1 MPSYNIAVNQ
11 IDTDNEF
18 FVWGCGQDLRR
29 FNGSSWEYYNYTNS
43 AVPSASPYYLDTR
56 SISIDPEEKIWCGVA
71 QGPTAGL
78 NEVAV
83 FYVNS
88 NDLYEGQSW
97 NFSDL
102 GTFNQPQEI
111 SHIYACPFGDDILAF
126 STPLNGI
133 GGTGA
138 SGYVSSE
145 ITGVTGGRLFY
156 YLKET
161 DEWKET
167 ISGYTWPHIY
177 DIKAKGYDG
186 KNYFYYV
193 GTSEGLFLI
202 PQGTLE
208 YTTLIGG
215 EKYVEQATVY
225 NTKTS
230 GIISDYIYSLDL
242 DEDGNLWIGTDLG
255 LSFFDGYQFWN
266 YPVSSGPITK
276 VVSRPNGHVFYAS
289 GDGELSQ
296 GTGIWHF
303 NGTTHTQFNSS
314 NSSLPDNNVLDIKLV
329 NRNITQENITVYE
342 NSLWVLSV
350 NEISAF
356 NYDIPHVYGS
366 SKYEG
371 ATGWNFTYFS
381 ATGGTSAPLP
391 KVDKYTWLYPDW
403 RVYQDEYLALK
414 FPGLDPRNL
423 FLTTELE
430 AIADGRA
437 GKQAYWDNWPVASYE
452 QSLIVESIT
461 GPDWSSAIQVVQQS
475 SAGVTGYVNIT
486 SSTSITTKDGI
497 KYYVGGYFTGDLV
510 VSFGY
515 YNDSTLATLSQV
527 NPTVGGSTVP
537 SIDDYSSLDNG
548 KIGFIVSYNEKGN
561 VDSILP
567 FRGYKT
573 EIQDLAP
580 SPDGDFIV
588 ATGVFDRFIESGP
601 YVWDSKEGEV
611 VLRGGPTGAPSGV
624 TTRNV
629 SGLTSGTYPWIY
641 QGYSFINDD
650 WTYLSGDLG
659 QSITKFD
666 LGFNGSNKWEN
677 IKRIYVNYEAVGGN
691 FETDMNQIV
700 TANSI
705 LMNYVPSSSSAIYR
719 IDSIVT
725 LPNNAT
731 GLLFNVTYSDFQN
744 VGATSGTFSQTSGS
758 TFNLAF
764 YDSSLYSYPLVT
776 DLASRALVWNNN
788 NYTANSIFAA
798 KIGSDLGN
806 TFTFTD
812 LAATGDYNRNVR
824 SSYRGVA
831 FRNFPGKYFLN
842 SNLGDIKESKADVTK
857 YSVNLGLRSTPYF
870 TTGSSTAD
878 LSTLKNQWT
887 RTNDYTSAPNLILG
901 STTDISQNWTYDS
914 MLSYVRLSID
924 DLALISGSTSQSIYP
939 GTGPTSADRMIK
951 SVRSLED
958 NSTLITGV
966 SNRNFDF
973 GGIGITGTISTYT
986 PFYETVDGSGI
997 GITGGFIN
1005 GTTGSGLYPVAAKD
1019 DGSYYITSIFGTAGV
1034 YFGNTFSTGLTG
1046 GTNFVTARIT
1056 GQGSV
1061 LESFINYV
1069 NLDPSGISLENSW
1082 TLPNS
1087 NYFIDYRETTGTTSY
1102 SVGLLKTNRLNKNL
1116 DLQTIEIDEENLIN
1130 SNISLSS
1137 TVDSEGNIL
1146 ITGYNYG
1153 TTGSGFISPN
1163 PDTGFTLLSK
1173 QYVPDLGINLG
1184 NIISRPGSG
1193 AWTWCDVHS
1202 TDRGMKVPLLSTV
1215 IFNNYASDIYGK
1227 QNNKWI
1233 LSNSLTGEEIL
1244 NVKNTPYFIFTFS
1257 ETGNYTIYNQVEDS
1271 FGNVYAITKPG
1282 FIEVVNH
1289 KVKRPEDNN
1298 PDYVDSFDYGQPEP
1312 FAGRDTQVLKL
1323 SKDLAEEQRRIMN
1336 QNPPPPIGTGLTIP
1350 NNPDATFRED

>member
-1 MPSYNIAVNQ
+1 MPSYNIAINQ
-11 IDTDNEF
+11 IDTDSEF
-18 FVWGCGQDLRR
+18 FVWGCGQDIRR

-43 AVPSASPYYLDTR
+43 AVPSSSPYYLDTR
-56 SISIDPEEKIWCGVA
+56 SISIDPEDKVWCGVA

-88 NDLYEGQSW
+88 NDVYEGQSW

-102 GTFNQPQEI
+102 GTFNEPQEI

-138 SGYVSSE
+138 SGYISTE
-145 ITGVTGGRLFY
+145 IKGVTGGRMFY

-167 ISGYTWPHIY
+167 APDYTWPHVY
-177 DIKAKGYDG
+177 DIRAKGYDG
-186 KNYFYYV
+186 KDYFYYV
-193 GTSEGLFLI
+193 GTSEGLFTI

-208 YTTLIGG
+208 YTILIGG
-215 EKYVEQATVY
+215 EKYLEKATVY

-242 DEDGNLWIGTDLG
+242 DEDGNLWIGTDIG

-266 YPVSSGPITK
+266 YPVSTGPITK
-276 VVSRPNGHVFYAS
+276 VVSRPNGHVFYSS
-289 GDGELSQ
+289 GDGESSQ

-303 NGTTHTQFNSS
+303 NGTSHTQFSSS
-314 NSSLPDNNVLDIKLV
+314 NSSIPDNNVLDIKLV
-329 NRNITQENITVYE
+329 GRNITQNGLTVYE

-371 ATGWNFTYFS
+371 ATGWNFTYFA

-403 RVYQDEYLALK
+403 RIYQDDYLALK

-461 GPDWSSAIQVVQQS
+461 GPDWNSAIQVVQQS

-497 KYYVGGYFTGDLV
+497 KYYVGGYVTGDLV

-515 YNDSTLATLSQV
+515 YNDYTQAILYQI
-527 NPTVGGSTVP
+527 NPTIGGSTNT
-537 SIDDYSSLDNG
+537 SIDDYSSLDDG
-548 KIGFIVSYNEKGN
+548 KMGFIVSYNEKGN

-573 EIQDLAP
+573 EIQDLAT
-580 SPDGDFIV
+580 SPEGDFII
-588 ATGVFDRFIESGP
+588 ATGIFDRFIESGP

-624 TTRNV
+624 TTKNV
-629 SGLTSGTYPWIY
+629 VGLTSGSYPWIY
-641 QGYSFINDD
+641 QTSMIVSED
-650 WTYLSGDLG
+650 WNYLPGDFG
-659 QSITKFD
+659 QTSTRFD
-666 LGFNGSNKWEN
+666 LGFNGSSEWEN
-677 IKRIYVNYEAVGGN
+677 IYQIYVNYDSSTSNVSS
-691 FETDMNQIV
+691 DMDQVV

-705 LMNYVPSSSSAIYR
+705 ILDYGAGSSLAIYR
-719 IDSIVT
+719 VNSIIT
-725 LPNNAT
+725 LPNNPT
-731 GLLFNVTYSDFQN
+731 GLLFNVTYSDFQ
-744 VGATSGTFSQTSGS
+744 VPGATSGSFSQASGDTFSIQ
-758 TFNLAF
+758 F
-764 YDSSLYSYPLVT
+764 YDSSIYSYPLVKS
-776 DLASRALVWNNN
+776 LAGRSLVWNNN
-788 NYTANSIFAA
+788 NYTSNSIFVA

-812 LAATGDYNRNVR
+812 LAATGDYNRNIR
-824 SSYRGVA
+824 SSYRGVS

-842 SNLGDIKESKADVTK
+842 SNLGDIKESKLDVTK
-857 YSVNLGLRSTPYF
+857 YSVNLGLKSTPYF
-870 TTGSSTAD
+870 TSGSSTAD
-878 LSTLKNQWT
+878 LSTLKNAWN
-887 RTNDYTSAPNLILG
+887 RTNDYTSAPSLILG
-901 STTDISQNWTYDS
+901 STAEISQNWTYDS
-914 MLSYVRLSID
+914 ILSYVRLSIN
-924 DLALISGSTSQSIYP
+924 DLELISASTSQSTYP
-939 GTGPTSADRMIK
+939 GVGPTSADRTIK
-951 SVRSLED
+951 SVRSIED
-958 NSTLITGV
+958 NNSTIITGI
-966 SNRNFDF
+966 SNKNFNF
-973 GGIGITGTISTYT
+973 GGIGITGTTNVYT
-986 PFYETVDGSGI
+986 PFYEILSPDGYGV
-997 GITGGFIN
+997 TGGFLN
-1005 GTTGSGLYPVAAKD
+1005 GTTGSGSYPVAAKD
-1019 DGSYYITSIFGTAGV
+1019 ESAYYVTSIFGTAGT
-1034 YFGNTFSTGLTG
+1034 YFGNNFSSGLTS
-1046 GTNFVTARIT
+1046 GTNFLTAKIT
-1056 GQGSV
+1056 DQGTT
-1061 LESFINYV
+1061 LESFNNYIG
-1069 NLDPSGISLENSW
+1069 LDPSGISLENSW
-1082 TLPNS
+1082 ALPND
-1087 NYFIDYRETTGTTSY
+1087 NYLVNYRETTGATSY

-1116 DLQTIEIDEENLIN
+1116 DLQKISIEEDNFIDQ
-1130 SNISLSS
+1130 NISLTS
-1137 TVDSEGNIL
+1137 TVDDSGNIFMS
-1146 ITGYNYG
+1146 GFNYG
-1153 TTGSGFISPN
+1153 VTGSGFISTN
-1163 PDTGFTLLSK
+1163 QNSGFSFLAK
-1173 QYVPDLGINLG
+1173 QYVPELGINLG

-1202 TDRGMKVPLLSTV
+1202 TDKGMQIPLLSTV

-1233 LSNSLTGEEIL
+1233 LSNSQTGEEIL
-1244 NVKNTPYFIFTFS
+1244 NVKSTPYFIFTFS
-1257 ETGNYTIYNQVEDS
+1257 EAGNYTIYNQVEDS

-1289 KVKRPEDNN
+1289 KIKKPEDKN

-1312 FAGRDTQVLKL
+1312 FAGRDSQALKL
-1323 SKDLAEEQRRIMN
+1323 SKDLAEEQRKIMEGN
-1336 QNPPPPIGTGLTIP
+1336 NPPIGTGLVIP

>member
-1 MPSYNIAVNQ
+1 MPSYNIAINQ
-11 IDTDNEF
+11 IDTDSEF
-18 FVWGCGQDLRR
+18 FVWGCGQDIRR

-43 AVPSASPYYLDTR
+43 AVPSSSPYYLDTR
-56 SISIDPEEKIWCGVA
+56 SISIDPEDKVWCGVA

-88 NDLYEGQSW
+88 NDVYEGQSW

-102 GTFNQPQEI
+102 GTFNEPQEI

-138 SGYVSSE
+138 SGYISTE
-145 ITGVTGGRLFY
+145 IKGVTGGRMFY

-167 ISGYTWPHIY
+167 APDYTWPHVY
-177 DIKAKGYDG
+177 DIRAKGYDG
-186 KNYFYYV
+186 KDYFYYV
-193 GTSEGLFLI
+193 GTSEGLFTI

-208 YTTLIGG
+208 YTILIGG
-215 EKYVEQATVY
+215 EKYLEKATVY

-242 DEDGNLWIGTDLG
+242 DEDGNLWIGTDIG

-266 YPVSSGPITK
+266 YPVSTGPITK
-276 VVSRPNGHVFYAS
+276 VVSRPNGHVFYSS
-289 GDGELSQ
+289 GDGESSQ

-303 NGTTHTQFNSS
+303 NGTSHTQFSSS
-314 NSSLPDNNVLDIKLV
+314 NSSIPDNNVLDIKLV
-329 NRNITQENITVYE
+329 GRNITQNGLTVYE

-371 ATGWNFTYFS
+371 ATGWNFTYFA

-403 RVYQDEYLALK
+403 RIYQDDYLALK

-461 GPDWSSAIQVVQQS
+461 GPDWNSAIQVVQQS

-497 KYYVGGYFTGDLV
+497 KYYVGGYVTGDLV

-515 YNDSTLATLSQV
+515 YNDYTQAILYQI
-527 NPTVGGSTVP
+527 NPTIGGSTNT
-537 SIDDYSSLDNG
+537 SIDDYSSLDDG
-548 KIGFIVSYNEKGN
+548 KMGFIVSYNEKGN

-573 EIQDLAP
+573 EIQDLAT
-580 SPDGDFIV
+580 SPEGDFII
-588 ATGVFDRFIESGP
+588 ATGIFDRFIESGP

-624 TTRNV
+624 TTKNV
-629 SGLTSGTYPWIY
+629 VGLTSGSYPWIY
-641 QGYSFINDD
+641 QTSMIVSED
-650 WTYLSGDLG
+650 WNYLPGDFG
-659 QSITKFD
+659 QTSTRFD
-666 LGFNGSNKWEN
+666 LGFNGSSEWEN
-677 IKRIYVNYEAVGGN
+677 IYQIYVNYDSSTSNVSS
-691 FETDMNQIV
+691 DMDQVV

-705 LMNYVPSSSSAIYR
+705 ILDYGAGSSLAIYR
-719 IDSIVT
+719 VNSIIT
-725 LPNNAT
+725 LPNNPT
-731 GLLFNVTYSDFQN
+731 GLLFNVTYSDFQ
-744 VGATSGTFSQTSGS
+744 VPGATSGSFSQASGDTFSIQ
-758 TFNLAF
+758 F
-764 YDSSLYSYPLVT
+764 YDSSIYSYPLVKS
-776 DLASRALVWNNN
+776 LAGRSLVWNNN
-788 NYTANSIFAA
+788 NYTSNSIFVA

-812 LAATGDYNRNVR
+812 LAATGDYNRNIR
-824 SSYRGVA
+824 SSYRGVS

-842 SNLGDIKESKADVTK
+842 SNLGDIKESKLDVTK
-857 YSVNLGLRSTPYF
+857 YSVNLGLKSTPYF
-870 TTGSSTAD
+870 TSGSSTAD
-878 LSTLKNQWT
+878 LSTLKNAWN
-887 RTNDYTSAPNLILG
+887 RTNDYTSAPSLILG
-901 STTDISQNWTYDS
+901 STAEISQNWTYDS
-914 MLSYVRLSID
+914 ILSYVRLSIN
-924 DLALISGSTSQSIYP
+924 DLELISASTSQSTYP
-939 GTGPTSADRMIK
+939 GVGPTSADRTIK
-951 SVRSLED
+951 SVRSIED
-958 NSTLITGV
+958 NNSTIITGV
-966 SNRNFDF
+966 SNKNFNF
-973 GGIGITGTISTYT
+973 GGIGITGTTNVYT
-986 PFYETVDGSGI
+986 PFYEILSPDGYGV
-997 GITGGFIN
+997 TGGFLN
-1005 GTTGSGLYPVAAKD
+1005 GTTGSGSYPVAAKD
-1019 DGSYYITSIFGTAGV
+1019 ESAYYVTSIFGTAGT
-1034 YFGNTFSTGLTG
+1034 YFGNNFSSGLTS
-1046 GTNFVTARIT
+1046 GTNFLTAKIT
-1056 GQGSV
+1056 DQGTT
-1061 LESFINYV
+1061 LESFNNYIG
-1069 NLDPSGISLENSW
+1069 LDPSGISLENSW
-1082 TLPNS
+1082 ALPND
-1087 NYFIDYRETTGTTSY
+1087 NYLVNYRETTGATSY

-1116 DLQTIEIDEENLIN
+1116 DLQKISIEEDNFIDQ
-1130 SNISLSS
+1130 NISLTS
-1137 TVDSEGNIL
+1137 TVDDSGNIFMS
-1146 ITGYNYG
+1146 GFNYG
-1153 TTGSGFISPN
+1153 VTGSGFISTN
-1163 PDTGFTLLSK
+1163 QNSGFSFLAK
-1173 QYVPDLGINLG
+1173 QYVPELGINLG

-1202 TDRGMKVPLLSTV
+1202 TDKGIQIPLLSTV

-1233 LSNSLTGEEIL
+1233 LSNSQTGEEIL
-1244 NVKNTPYFIFTFS
+1244 NVKSTPYFIFTFS
-1257 ETGNYTIYNQVEDS
+1257 EAGNYTIYNQVEDS

-1289 KVKRPEDNN
+1289 KIKKPEDKN

-1312 FAGRDTQVLKL
+1312 FAGRDSQALKL
-1323 SKDLAEEQRRIMN
+1323 SKDLAEEQRKIMEGN
-1336 QNPPPPIGTGLTIP
+1336 NPPIGTGLVIP

>member
-1 MPSYNIAVNQ
+1 MPSYNIAINQ
-11 IDTDNEF
+11 IDTDSEF

-43 AVPSASPYYLDTR
+43 AVPSSSPYYLDTR
-56 SISIDPEEKIWCGVA
+56 SISIDPEDKVWCGVA
-71 QGPTAGL
+71 QGPTSGL
-78 NEVAV
+78 NEIAV
-83 FYVNS
+83 FYIDS
-88 NDLYEGQSW
+88 NDVYTGETW

-102 GTFNQPQEI
+102 GTFTEPQEI

-138 SGYVSSE
+138 SGYISTE
-145 ITGVTGGRLFY
+145 IEGVTGGRMFY

-167 ISGYTWPHIY
+167 APDYTWPHVY
-177 DIKAKGYDG
+177 DIRAKGYDG
-186 KNYFYYV
+186 KDYFYYV
-193 GTSEGLFLI
+193 GTSEGLFTI

-208 YTTLIGG
+208 YTILIGG
-215 EKYVEQATVY
+215 EKYLEKATVY

-242 DEDGNLWIGTDLG
+242 DEDGNLWIGTDIG

-266 YPVSSGPITK
+266 YPVSTGPITK
-276 VVSRPNGHVFYAS
+276 VVSRPNGHVFYTS
-289 GDGELSQ
+289 GDGESSQ

-303 NGTTHTQFNSS
+303 NGTSHTQFSSS
-314 NSSLPDNNVLDIKLV
+314 NSSIPDNNVLDIKLV
-329 NRNITQENITVYE
+329 GRNITQNGLTVYE

-371 ATGWNFTYFS
+371 ATGWNFTYFA

-403 RVYQDEYLALK
+403 RIYQDDYLALK

-461 GPDWSSAIQVVQQS
+461 GPDWNSAIQVVQQS

-497 KYYVGGYFTGDLV
+497 KYYVGGYVTGDLV

-515 YNDSTLATLSQV
+515 YNDYTQAILYQI
-527 NPTVGGSTVP
+527 NPTIGGSTNT
-537 SIDDYSSLDNG
+537 SIDDYSSLDDG
-548 KIGFIVSYNEKGN
+548 KMGFIVSYNEKGN

-573 EIQDLAP
+573 EIQDLAT
-580 SPDGDFIV
+580 SPEGDFII
-588 ATGVFDRFIESGP
+588 ATGIFDRFIESGP

-624 TTRNV
+624 TTKNV
-629 SGLTSGTYPWIY
+629 VGLTSGSYPWIY
-641 QGYSFINDD
+641 QTSMIVSED
-650 WTYLSGDLG
+650 WNYLPGDFG
-659 QSITKFD
+659 QTSTRFD
-666 LGFNGSNKWEN
+666 LGFNGSSEWEN
-677 IKRIYVNYEAVGGN
+677 IYQIYVNYDSSTSNVSS
-691 FETDMNQIV
+691 DMDQVV

-705 LMNYVPSSSSAIYR
+705 ILDYGAGSSLAIYR
-719 IDSIVT
+719 VNSIIT
-725 LPNNAT
+725 LPNNPT
-731 GLLFNVTYSDFQN
+731 GLLFNVTYSDFQ
-744 VGATSGTFSQTSGS
+744 VPGATSGSFSQASGDTFSIQ
-758 TFNLAF
+758 F
-764 YDSSLYSYPLVT
+764 YDSSIYSYPLVKS
-776 DLASRALVWNNN
+776 LAGRSLVWNNN
-788 NYTANSIFAA
+788 NYTSNSIFVA

-812 LAATGDYNRNVR
+812 LAATGDYNRNIR
-824 SSYRGVA
+824 SSYRGVS

-842 SNLGDIKESKADVTK
+842 SNLGDIKESKLDVTK

-870 TTGSSTAD
+870 TSGSSTAD
-878 LSTLKNQWT
+878 LSTLKNAWN
-887 RTNDYTSAPNLILG
+887 RTNDYTSAPSLILG
-901 STTDISQNWTYDS
+901 STTEISQNWTYDS
-914 MLSYVRLSID
+914 ILSYVRLSTN
-924 DLALISGSTSQSIYP
+924 DLELISASTSQSTYP
-939 GTGPTSADRMIK
+939 GVGPTSADRTIK
-951 SVRSLED
+951 SVRSIED
-958 NSTLITGV
+958 NNSTIITGI
-966 SNRNFDF
+966 SNRNFNF
-973 GGIGITGTISTYT
+973 GGIGITGTTNVYT
-986 PFYETVDGSGI
+986 PFYEILSPDGYGV
-997 GITGGFIN
+997 TGGFLN
-1005 GTTGSGLYPVAAKD
+1005 GTTGSDSYPVAAKD
-1019 DGSYYITSIFGTAGV
+1019 ESSYYVTSIFGTAGN
-1034 YFGNTFSTGLTG
+1034 YFGNQFSSGLTSG
-1046 GTNFVTARIT
+1046 SNFLTAKITDQGT
-1056 GQGSV
+1056 V
-1061 LESFINYV
+1061 LESFNNYIA
-1069 NLDPSGISLENSW
+1069 LDPNGISLENSW
-1082 TLPNS
+1082 ELPNN
-1087 NYFIDYRETTGTTSY
+1087 NYLVSYRETTGATSY

-1116 DLQTIEIDEENLIN
+1116 DLQKIDIEDNN
-1130 SNISLSS
+1130 TADVNISLTS
-1137 TVDSEGNIL
+1137 TVDDAGNIFMS
-1146 ITGYNYG
+1146 GFNYG
-1153 TTGSGFISPN
+1153 VTGSGFISTGQN
-1163 PDTGFTLLSK
+1163 TGFSFLSR
-1173 QYVPDLGINLG
+1173 QYVPELGINLG

-1202 TDRGMKVPLLSTV
+1202 TYKGMQIPLLSTV

-1227 QNNKWI
+1227 KNNKWI
-1233 LSNSLTGEEIL
+1233 LSNSQTGEEIL
-1244 NVKNTPYFIFTFS
+1244 NVKSTPYFIFTFS
-1257 ETGNYTIYNQVEDS
+1257 EAGNYTIYNQVEDS
-1271 FGNVYAITKPG
+1271 LGNVYATTKPG

-1289 KVKRPEDNN
+1289 KVKKPEDKN

-1312 FAGRDTQVLKL
+1312 FAGRDSQSMKL
-1323 SKDLAEEQRRIMN
+1323 SKDLEESQRKIMEGN
-1336 QNPPPPIGTGLTIP
+1336 NPPIGTGLVIP